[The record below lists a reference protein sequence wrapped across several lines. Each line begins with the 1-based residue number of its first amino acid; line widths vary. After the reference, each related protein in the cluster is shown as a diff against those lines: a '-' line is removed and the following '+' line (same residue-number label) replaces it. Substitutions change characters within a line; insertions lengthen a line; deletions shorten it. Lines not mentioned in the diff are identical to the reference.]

1 MNARNYLYI
10 QPYNKPSAKAIADD
24 KLETKKI
31 LLEHGISTP
40 KLYAV
45 FEDRQ
50 SIQRFDWYDLPKY
63 GFVIKPTRG
72 YGGGGIL
79 PIRTFEDSVAT
90 TVTGEQM
97 FIDQI
102 TQHIYDIL
110 EGGFSLQYLP
120 DRAFIEER
128 LVPHPMFKKLGAVG
142 IPDIR
147 IIVFHA
153 IPVMAMIRFPT
164 EKSGGKANISLGAL
178 GFGID
183 MRTGITTGARS
194 KYGDVPVIPGSKVKS
209 RGIKIPNWDD
219 LLLLAAK
226 TQAVCGLGYA
236 GIDIVIDKDNK
247 PQVLEVNARPGLEIQ
262 NINKD
267 SLRARLERI
276 EHIPTPSP
284 ERGVE
289 VTKSLFAESF
299 SEKVQSGPKV
309 LSLVQKVTLANK
321 DKTMEIEAKIDTG
334 SYRTIIDK
342 KVAEELGLEP
352 TGETVEVVREDG
364 THNKKLYKV
373 VLTIAGKKAT
383 TGAILEDR
391 SHQRYPVTI
400 GRLNIKPFL
409 LRPVLDP
416 DNPEQE
422 LSDIIDNAA

>member
-10 QPYNKPSAKAIADD
+10 QPYNKPAAKAIADD

-31 LLEHGISTP
+31 LLEHGIATP
-40 KLYAV
+40 TLYAV

-50 SIQRFDWYDLPKY
+50 SIQRFDWYDLPQF
-63 GFVIKPTRG
+63 GFVVKPTRG
-72 YGGGGIL
+72 FGGGGIL
-79 PIRTFEDSVAT
+79 PIRKFEESIAT
-90 TVTGEQM
+90 TVTGEEM
-97 FIDQI
+97 YIDQI

-147 IIVFHA
+147 IIVFHS

-194 KYGDVPVIPGSKVKS
+194 KYGDSPTIPGSKVKT

-289 VTKSLFAESF
+289 VAKSLFAESF

-309 LSLVQKVTLANK
+309 LSLVQKVMLAHK
-321 DKTMEIEAKIDTG
+321 DKSMEIEAKIDTG
-334 SYRTIIDK
+334 NYRTIIDK

-352 TGETVEVVREDG
+352 TGETVEIVRENQ
-364 THNKKLYKV
+364 TMQTKLYKV
-373 VLTIAGKKAT
+373 TLTIAGKKAT
-383 TGAILEDR
+383 TGAIIEDR
-391 SHQRYPVTI
+391 SNQRYPITI
-400 GRLNIKPFL
+400 GRLNVRTFL

-416 DNPEQE
+416 ENPEQE
-422 LSDIIDNAA
+422 LSDIIENAA